1 MLGVR
6 IILIEKIPSAYLTGI
21 DLRSTVCHTDAYT
34 TRLVSISTK
43 IYILLLNFNC
53 KMFLFK

>member
-43 IYILLLNFNC
+43 NLYFVIKF
-53 KMFLFK
+53 